1 MLNLNDICCIFII
14 WNLGDNQPEKLPP
27 GVYYSNTEL
36 AVLYK
41 NQSISLCLIL
51 KECIRLYL
59 CSNTTCTQFCQLPN
73 VSEIILTPV
82 VVSLEAN

>member
-1 MLNLNDICCIFII
+1 MILAKFLLYA
-14 WNLGDNQPEKLPP
+14 WNLGDNQPERLPP

-59 CSNTTCTQFCQLPN
+59 RSNTTCTQFCQLPN
-73 VSEIILTPV
+73 VIEIILTPV